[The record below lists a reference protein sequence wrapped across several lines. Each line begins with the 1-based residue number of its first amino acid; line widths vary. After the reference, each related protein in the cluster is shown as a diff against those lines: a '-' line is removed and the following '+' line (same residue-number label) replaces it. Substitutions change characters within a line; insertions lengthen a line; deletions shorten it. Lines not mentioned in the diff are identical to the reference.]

1 MVSYGYRWV
10 DNGIHRDNTVCAG
23 GGMVPPPKKEE
34 ADMAAG
40 PVLVTVPSE
49 SNPSKSYEIRL
60 GHDGNVYCSCP
71 SWKFMKVHPHLRS
84 CKHMKKLSKEIG
96 EAAAKLKGGT
106 KVAAPAPKAA
116 PVAAP
121 APAAVVAVETD
132 TEAEVVALEKAL
144 AEKKAA
150 LAAKKAAAEA
160 AAKKAAAAKK
170 VAELKA
176 ALAAAEAELAA

>member
-1 MVSYGYRWV
+1 
-10 DNGIHRDNTVCAG
+10 
-23 GGMVPPPKKEE
+23 
-34 ADMAAG
+34 MAAG

-71 SWKFMKVHPHLRS
+71 AWKFQKVHPHLRV
-84 CKHMKKLSKEIG
+84 CKHMKALSKEIG
-96 EAAAKLKGGT
+96 EAAAKLKGGGT

-121 APAAVVAVETD
+121 APAVVAAVETD
-132 TEAEVVALEKAL
+132 PEAEVVALEKAL

>member
-1 MVSYGYRWV
+1 
-10 DNGIHRDNTVCAG
+10 
-23 GGMVPPPKKEE
+23 
-34 ADMAAG
+34 MAAG

-71 SWKFMKVHPHLRS
+71 AWKFQKVHPHLRV
-84 CKHMKKLSKEIG
+84 CKHMKALSKEIG
-96 EAAAKLKGGT
+96 EAAAKLKGGGT

-121 APAAVVAVETD
+121 APAVVAVETD
-132 TEAEVVALEKAL
+132 PEAEVVALEKAL